1 MQQPENPRFKDS
13 SDDKSRLDLIL
24 MRSHRWYTILEL
36 GVFIKNSTFDNY
48 IVVDFETTG
57 LAPGYRPVE
66 IAWLEFDENFCEI
79 NSVESLINPQI
90 PIEHGAEKVHGI
102 SDAMVKDAPTLDDF
116 ITVQHADKFRNSNV
130 LVVAHNAKFDYPM
143 FAPYCAQA
151 TQLCTMNLGR
161 KFYPAAPS
169 YKLGVLAKIC
179 GVHKVPT
186 HRALDD
192 VETSFALLQHFATAN
207 SLSISEL
214 IELEQ
219 AVDPNAVM
227 PFGKHKGTKIVDLPK
242 DYAIWLIDTLDKD
255 DWVAR
260 QLRNTPDLYI

>member
-1 MQQPENPRFKDS
+1 MQQPKNPRFKDS
-13 SDDKSRLDLIL
+13 SDDQIRVDLIL
-24 MRSHRWYTILEL
+24 VRSHRWYTILEL
-36 GVFIKNSTFDNY
+36 GVVIKDRTFDNY

-66 IAWLEFDENFCEI
+66 IAWLEFDRDFCEI
-79 NSVESLINPQI
+79 NSVESLINPQM

-116 ITVQHADKFRNSNV
+116 ITVQHSDKFRTSNV
-130 LVVAHNAKFDYPM
+130 LVVAHNAKFDLPM
-143 FAPYCAQA
+143 FAPFCGQ
-151 TQLCTMNLGR
+151 TTKLCTMNLGR
-161 KFYPAAPS
+161 KIYPAAPS
-169 YKLGVLAKIC
+169 FKLAVLAKIC

-192 VETSFALLQHFATAN
+192 VETCFALLKHFSQSK
-207 SLSISEL
+207 SLSINEL

-219 AVDPNAVM
+219 AVDPDAVM
-227 PFGKHKGTKIVDLPK
+227 PFGKHKGTKIADLPK
-242 DYAIWLIDTLDKD
+242 DYAVWLIDTLDKD

>member
-1 MQQPENPRFKDS
+1 MV
-13 SDDKSRLDLIL
+13 
-24 MRSHRWYTILEL
+24 RSHRWYTILEL
-36 GVFIKNSTFDNY
+36 GVVIKDRPFDNY

-66 IAWLEFDENFCEI
+66 IAWLEFDENFNEI
-79 NSVESLINPQI
+79 ESVESLINPQM
-90 PIEHGAEKVHGI
+90 PIEPGAEKVHGI
-102 SDAMVKDAPTLDDF
+102 SDAMVADAPTLKDF
-116 ITVQHADKFRNSNV
+116 IRDQHSDKFKRGNV
-130 LVVAHNAKFDYPM
+130 LVVAHNAKFDLPM
-143 FAPYCAQA
+143 FAPFCGQA

-161 KFYPAAPS
+161 KIYPAAPS
-169 YKLGVLAKIC
+169 FKLAVLAKIC

-192 VETSFALLQHFATAN
+192 VETCFALLKHFSLSK
-207 SLSISEL
+207 SLSINEL

-219 AVDPNAVM
+219 AVDPDAVM

-242 DYAIWLIDTLDKD
+242 DYAVWLVNTLDKD

>member
-13 SDDKSRLDLIL
+13 SDDKSRLELISAT
-24 MRSHRWYTILEL
+24 RQRVTTIYWQ
-36 GVFIKNSTFDNY
+36 GVVIKNSTFDNY

-66 IAWLEFDENFCEI
+66 IAWLEFDEDFCEI
-79 NSVESLINPQI
+79 NSVESLINPQM

-130 LVVAHNAKFDYPM
+130 LVVAHNAKFDLPM
-143 FAPYCAQA
+143 FAPFCGQA

-161 KFYPAAPS
+161 KIYPAAPS
-169 YKLGVLAKIC
+169 FKLAVLAKIC

-192 VETSFALLQHFATAN
+192 VETCFALLKHFSQSK
-207 SLSISEL
+207 SLSINEL

-219 AVDPNAVM
+219 AVDPDAVM

-242 DYAIWLIDTLDKD
+242 DYAVWLIDTLDKD